1 MKTYLKILSLLFLS
15 VVFPKEIKT
24 DTDYQQL
31 PNDSNKVNLMIEQSL
46 LKTTDSNIVLANEA
60 FHLAESIKFNRGKI
74 LSLYSLAINHSIS
87 ADYDR
92 SIYYLL
98 QSIKLVDELQ
108 DESLLDLKAESTRYL
123 GEICRATKDYD
134 KGLEYLFEA
143 RNLFNKLN
151 HQIGLSRTYNR
162 LSSIYLEKFIY
173 KECDSVI
180 YYANLSNE
188 IAYKIGFNE
197 VISNNLNILGTY
209 YSGIGQDSL
218 SIPTYKMCL
227 EYFENDDKFSERANV
242 LGNLARVYYKMNMN
256 DSSLYYA
263 RLSYNE
269 ASRLKVSAFIYSTS
283 YLLFELFKN
292 RFNQLD
298 SAIHYIL
305 ISIQQME
312 KIYDEEKIRSI
323 TESQIRDEISRK
335 EKEIIER
342 DNKILSHTVIFL
354 SILIVLFFAF
364 FYYFKKNKIQK
375 LANEKLE
382 QINMSKD
389 TFFSIIAHDLKNPIG
404 AFRNLAD
411 LLKNEYDT
419 LDDFERKNFA
429 KLMSDSSNSILEL
442 LENLLT
448 WSRNQSN
455 RIDFEPAI
463 HDIKFLSNQV
473 ISVNKLSADKKRI
486 EIINNIPDGDFA
498 YCDINMVYTILR
510 NLISNSIKFS
520 FSDSKII
527 IDSEKVIEDNMSKI
541 KISVIDFGTGISED
555 ILDKMFDFSSKVSRL
570 GTQGEK
576 GTGLGMV
583 IVKEFVE
590 KNNGK
595 MLVETEVNKGS
606 TISFTL
612 PINEPAVKKNK
623 YKS

>member
-1 MKTYLKILSLLFLS
+1 
-15 VVFPKEIKT
+15 
-24 DTDYQQL
+24 
-31 PNDSNKVNLMIEQSL
+31 
-46 LKTTDSNIVLANEA
+46 
-60 FHLAESIKFNRGKI
+60 
-74 LSLYSLAINHSIS
+74 
-87 ADYDR
+87 
-92 SIYYLL
+92 
-98 QSIKLVDELQ
+98 
-108 DESLLDLKAESTRYL
+108 
-123 GEICRATKDYD
+123 
-134 KGLEYLFEA
+134 
-143 RNLFNKLN
+143 
-151 HQIGLSRTYNR
+151 
-162 LSSIYLEKFIY
+162 
-173 KECDSVI
+173 
-180 YYANLSNE
+180 
-188 IAYKIGFNE
+188 
-197 VISNNLNILGTY
+197 
-209 YSGIGQDSL
+209 
-218 SIPTYKMCL
+218 
-227 EYFENDDKFSERANV
+227 
-242 LGNLARVYYKMNMN
+242 
-256 DSSLYYA
+256 
-263 RLSYNE
+263 
-269 ASRLKVSAFIYSTS
+269 
-283 YLLFELFKN
+283 
-292 RFNQLD
+292 
-298 SAIHYIL
+298 
-305 ISIQQME
+305 ME